1 MSTPAL
7 QLWPLMRRVEKAA
20 WNAIVKCA
28 RAKKLS
34 ALPLPIPVEQWVEG
48 PLGIQ
53 LSIADL
59 THLGPGVLGM
69 ARPSDREI
77 QVSDTLLSYEPRLRF
92 TIAHELGHVLLHER
106 LSTDFRD
113 SADADFMERKIEREA
128 DRFAASF
135 LMPLPA
141 LSSEL
146 ASVATTLWSDPQS
159 LLLAVSRGDVPA
171 ERVFRSTVLP
181 HLTRRFNVSLS
192 ATVRRFN
199 DIQLPTGERALP
211 LAVGVKFLPVDQVRE
226 ATQRE

>member
-7 QLWPLMRRVEKAA
+7 QLWPLMRRVEKTA
-20 WNAIVKCA
+20 WNAIVKCT
-28 RAKKLS
+28 RAQKLS

-59 THLGPGVLGM
+59 THLGPGVLGV
-69 ARPSDREI
+69 ARPSEREI
-77 QVSDTLLSYEPRLRF
+77 EVSEGLLTYEPRLRF
-92 TIAHELGHVLLHER
+92 TIAHELGHVLLHAR
-106 LSTDFRD
+106 LSTNFRD

-141 LSSEL
+141 LCSEL

-159 LLLAVSRGDVPA
+159 LLLAVGRGDIPA
-171 ERVFRSTVLP
+171 ERIFRSKVLP

-199 DIQLPTGERALP
+199 DIQMPNGERALP
-211 LAVGVKFLPVDQVRE
+211 LDVGVKFLPSDEISE
-226 ATQRE
+226 ATRRA